1 MTCDDLTPALF
12 AWQLGACEG
21 PERDAIDAHL
31 TGCPS
36 CLARAL
42 ATKRISEDA
51 AAFDER
57 PALAVRERL
66 RATVAKR
73 ARRPVPVRW
82 VVGLAAAAV
91 ILALVGWRLF
101 APPALSIPSSVAGHG
116 LVDAEGPANLDVL

>member
-57 PALAVRERL
+57 PALAVR
-66 RATVAKR
+66 